1 MAANPHARG
10 VVAAR
15 AAARLA
21 RFVTV
26 RLAKTDLSLPQYRL
40 LAFLDDGGTAHADLA
55 QLLTVSSPS
64 VTALVDGLVARDYV
78 ERRKDPED
86 GRRIGFLLDYE
97 NPYVTCEAE
106 YIETVWFLLSRFSA
120 AGLLERGHK
129 VLPWCGRCGTG
140 LSSHEVGQGFNQLW
154 FEGHSRRCAGNVGS
168 GLAKVLRCLG

>member
-1 MAANPHARG
+1 MDADPHARG

-26 RLAKTDLSLPQYRL
+26 GLAETDLSLPQYRL

-78 ERRKDPED
+78 ERRKDPAD
-86 GRRIGFLLDYE
+86 GRRIDFLLTSDGHDALE
-97 NPYVTCEAE
+97 AADNAVVACLTELGTHLGEEEAE
-106 YIETVWFLLSRFSA
+106 TAVRGLELADEAIRRHRE
-120 AGLLERGHK
+120 AG
-129 VLPWCGRCGTG
+129 GR
-140 LSSHEVGQGFNQLW
+140 
-154 FEGHSRRCAGNVGS
+154 
-168 GLAKVLRCLG
+168 